1 MIVELIIT
9 TEARHD
15 LAEAYDWY
23 ESRRI
28 GLGEE
33 FLYCVEACF
42 EKIRRTPQL
51 YPKLFEEYRRA
62 MPRRFPYSV
71 FYDFYGNKVTV
82 YAVLHTA
89 SSQSKWIN
97 RLS

>member
-42 EKIRRTPQL
+42 ERYDALPSFILNYLKNIAGPCLEGFPIRFSMISTGI
-51 YPKLFEEYRRA
+51 K
-62 MPRRFPYSV
+62 
-71 FYDFYGNKVTV
+71 
-82 YAVLHTA
+82 
-89 SSQSKWIN
+89 
-97 RLS
+97 